1 MFDRKQQNSVKQL
14 SFNGK
19 ILKRLKNS
27 KTKNTYIPKE
37 KKKLPFLQ
45 KNCETIVQWI
55 QICQQVQGIW
65 G

>member
-1 MFDRKQQNSVKQL
+1 MFDRKQHNSVKQL

-37 KKKLPFLQ
+37 KKKTSIFTKKL
-45 KNCETIVQWI
+45 
-55 QICQQVQGIW
+55 
-65 G
+65 